1 MNIAHHAQT
10 RYTTK
15 AFDAS
20 RRIPAETFEEIRTL
34 LRHAPSSVNS
44 QPWHFVVA
52 SSEEAKARIAKAT
65 QPGYAYNEAKIRN
78 ASHVIVFCARAAFD
92 DAHLASLLEQEDK
105 DGRFATPEAKAG
117 QNTARRFYV
126 NLHRFDTKDAQ
137 HWMEKQV
144 YLALGTALLGAST
157 LGIDACPMEGF
168 DARILDEELG
178 LRAQGLTAI
187 IILALGYRSPED
199 FNAKLPKSRLPEASI
214 FTDL

>member
-1 MNIAHHAQT
+1 MNITQHAQS

-20 RRIPAETFEEIRTL
+20 RTIPAETFAEIRTL
-34 LRHAPSSVNS
+34 LRLAPSSVNS

-52 SSEEAKARIAKAT
+52 SSDAAKARIAKAT
-65 QPGYAYNEAKIRN
+65 QPGYAYNEAKIKN

-92 DAHLASLLEQEDK
+92 EAHLARLLEQEEK
-105 DGRFATPEAKAG
+105 DGRFATPEAKNG
-117 QNTARRFYV
+117 QHNGRSFYV
-126 NLHRFDTKDAQ
+126 NLHRFDAKDAQ

-144 YLALGTALLGAST
+144 YLALGTALVGAAT

-178 LRAQGLTAI
+178 LRARGYTGLV
-187 IILALGYRSPED
+187 ILSLGYRSPED
-199 FNAKLPKSRLPEASI
+199 FNARLPKSRLPEAEV

>member
-1 MNIAHHAQT
+1 MNIVHHAQT

-15 AFDAS
+15 SFDAS
-20 RRIPAETFEEIRTL
+20 RKIPAETFEEIRKL
-34 LRHAPSSVNS
+34 LRFAPSSVNS

-52 SSEEAKARIAKAT
+52 SSDEAKARVAKAT
-65 QPGYAYNEAKIRN
+65 QPGYTYNEAKIKN

-92 DAHLASLLEQEDK
+92 EGHLASLLEQEDK
-105 DGRFATPEAKAG
+105 DGRFASPEAKAG
-117 QNTARRFYV
+117 QNTARSFYV

-178 LRAQGLTAI
+178 LRAKGYTGI
-187 IILALGYRSPED
+187 VILSLGYRSPED
-199 FNAKLPKSRLPEASI
+199 FNAKLPKSRLPETAV
-214 FTDL
+214 FTNL

>member
-1 MNIAHHAQT
+1 MNIVHHAQK

-15 AFDAS
+15 AFDAT
-20 RRIPAETFEEIRTL
+20 RKIPAETFEQVRAL

-52 SSEEAKARIAKAT
+52 HSDEAKARIAKAT
-65 QPGYAYNEAKIRN
+65 QPGYAYNEAKIKN

-92 DAHLASLLEQEDK
+92 DAHLSRLLEQEDA

-117 QNTARRFYV
+117 QNTTRNFYV

-144 YLALGTALLGAST
+144 YLALGTALIGAST
-157 LGIDACPMEGF
+157 LGLDSCPMEGF

-178 LRAQGLTAI
+178 LRAQGYTSLV
-187 IILALGYRSPED
+187 ILSLGYQSPDD
-199 FNAKLPKSRLPEASI
+199 FNAKLPKSRLPESAL
-214 FTDL
+214 FTEL